1 MSLTR
6 AIQELKAGVQKPFE
20 KVVLANIG
28 NPQRLNQ
35 KPFTFFRQVGDS
47 EIAQVLRSR
56 DTLFRSCLHF
66 VQVMALLDL
75 PELMEHTEIFP
86 SDAIERAQ
94 KYIDAG
100 VRVGAYSQSQGG
112 SRAPN
117 VQYLNIL
124 LGLKVIREEVADF
137 ISERDGVPAEAD
149 NIFLTTGASQGI
161 TRIITLMMEKPGVGV
176 CHCLVD
182 EDSFYLSL

>member
-1 MSLTR
+1 
-6 AIQELKAGVQKPFE
+6 
-20 KVVLANIG
+20 
-28 NPQRLNQ
+28 
-35 KPFTFFRQVGDS
+35 
-47 EIAQVLRSR
+47 
-56 DTLFRSCLHF
+56 
-66 VQVMALLDL
+66 MALLDL